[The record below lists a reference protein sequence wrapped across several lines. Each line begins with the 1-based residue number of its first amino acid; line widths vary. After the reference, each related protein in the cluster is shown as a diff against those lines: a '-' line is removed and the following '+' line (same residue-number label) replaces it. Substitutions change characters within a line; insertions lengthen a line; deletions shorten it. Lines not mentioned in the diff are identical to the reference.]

1 MNNPSGVKAWLS
13 GERITALLF
22 LGLVAIY
29 GWEGSKFTAALQV
42 DVVGPSL
49 FPRILTVAG
58 LLLGLILLIK
68 APRRDAEEGATGVR
82 EHLVVLMPVLLLLGY
97 SLALEPVGFPLA
109 TAVFLAVSFKYF
121 GQPSWKGAV
130 LYSLAITVSVFALFY
145 YGLDLKLPLG
155 PLKGLV

>member
-68 APRRDAEEGATGVR
+68 APRRDAEDDAMGVR
-82 EHLVVLMPVLLLLGY
+82 EHLVVLMPTRGMQCCRSENKV
-97 SLALEPVGFPLA
+97 
-109 TAVFLAVSFKYF
+109 VST
-121 GQPSWKGAV
+121 QPKPCRRS
-130 LYSLAITVSVFALFY
+130 
-145 YGLDLKLPLG
+145 D
-155 PLKGLV
+155 